1 MVLILH
7 VPGAT
12 LESLARGLAVAQQV
26 LAEAGVTVAEAAL
39 GYRTRAEVH
48 SNSASSSVTEGIA
61 QAAAAAAF
69 SLAQAAAID
78 TCCEGKPAPEGSRLE
93 ALDA

>member
-48 SNSASSSVTEGIA
+48 SNSASSSVTEGIV
-61 QAAAAAAF
+61 QAAAAF